1 MLRLPTGWGSV
12 VAFQFFG
19 AAWLGDL
26 ADPLLAGLFFS

>member
-12 VAFQFFG
+12 AALEFCG